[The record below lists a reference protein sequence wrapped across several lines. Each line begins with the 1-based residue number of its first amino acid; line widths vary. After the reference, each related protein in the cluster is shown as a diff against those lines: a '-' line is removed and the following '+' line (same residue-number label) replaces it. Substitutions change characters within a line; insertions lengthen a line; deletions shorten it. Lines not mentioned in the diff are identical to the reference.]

1 MDAYH
6 APATTAEAATENAN
20 ARARAGARSR
30 LIRWGIVLAAAI
42 AVLLVPVP
50 HGITPASWRLLAIF
64 VATIV
69 GSIARPA
76 PGGAVV
82 LLGVSAIALSGALPV
97 EEALKGYADPIVW
110 LVLVAFCISCGMVK
124 TGLGRRIAFLFI

>member
-64 VATIV
+64 VALGAQIV
-69 GSIARPA
+69 RRFHPAQPFVLHRPA
-76 PGGAVV
+76 DAP
-82 LLGVSAIALSGALPV
+82 
-97 EEALKGYADPIVW
+97 
-110 LVLVAFCISCGMVK
+110 F
-124 TGLGRRIAFLFI
+124 GRSFPFDHSRL